1 MGLIKK
7 DDLKELLGDLPL
19 TAELYWYLRQHGQP
33 LKSNFKLEQLEKHLP
48 AFRRQLRSH
57 LRSRPPAERGKRVLI
72 FSVLHY
78 WIEHASI
85 LGLALAGQGHQVE
98 LAFLPY
104 GRWQDSIKRFDL
116 RRQNLYAQ
124 TILNELAP
132 HVQATSLLEF
142 SGEEEELPAAMRR
155 KVEEITLRDTQ
166 YTLQVEEVDP
176 QSDLYQLRRARNLAA
191 AQSAWRLLTDRYPDV
206 VIVPNGSI
214 FEFGVLYQMASY
226 LGLPVVTYEFGEQ
239 RERIWVAQDSEV
251 MRQNTS
257 GMWSERGGVDLL
269 PEELEQVQTLFA
281 SRQRGSLWENF
292 ARSWQGVPS
301 AGGEQARADL
311 GLDQRP
317 IVLLAT
323 NVIGDSLTLGR
334 QVFSDS
340 MTEWLKRTVA
350 YFSQHPEFQL
360 VARIHPGELITQGP
374 SVAELIRGEL
384 DEMLEHIHVVPADA
398 EVNTYDLVEIA
409 DLGLVYT
416 TTVGLEMAMS
426 GVPVLVIGQT
436 HYRGKGFTLD
446 PTSWEE
452 YFATLDRVCGD
463 PEAYRLAEAQVARAW
478 EYAYRF
484 FFEYPHPFPWH
495 IVHLWEDA
503 KVWPLDRVLSAE
515 GRALFGNTFRYLTGE
530 PVDWSGYLPGEK
542 FLAREVDER

>member
-1 MGLIKK
+1 MGLINKN
-7 DDLKELLGDLPL
+7 DLKELLGDLPL
-19 TAELYWYLRQHGQP
+19 TAEIYWYLRQHGQP
-33 LKSNFKLEQLEKHLP
+33 LKSSFKLEKLEAHLPVWKKQLE
-48 AFRRQLRSH
+48 AH
-57 LRSRPPAERGKRVLI
+57 LRSRPPDERGKRVLI

-78 WIEHASI
+78 WIEHASV
-85 LGLALAGQGHQVE
+85 LGLALAGLGHQVE

-104 GRWQDSIKRFDL
+104 GRWQDPIKRFDL
-116 RRQNLYAQ
+116 RRQNMYARN
-124 TILNELAP
+124 ILEQLAP
-132 HVQATSLLEF
+132 HVHATSLLEVK
-142 SGEEEELPAAMRR
+142 GEAGGLPAAMRR
-155 KVEEITLRDTQ
+155 RIDEITLRDTQ
-166 YTLQVEEVDP
+166 YTLQVEEVD
-176 QSDLYQLRRARNLAA
+176 SENDLYRLRRSRNLEAA
-191 AQSAWRLLTDRYPDV
+191 HSAWRLLTDRYPDV

-239 RERIWVAQDSEV
+239 RERIWLTQDGEV
-251 MRQNTS
+251 MRQNTEA
-257 GMWSERGGVDLL
+257 MWAARGGVDLL
-269 PEELEQVQTLFA
+269 PDELEQVQTLFA
-281 SRQRGSLWENF
+281 TRQRASLWENF
-292 ARSWQGVPS
+292 ARRWQGVPS
-301 AGGEQARADL
+301 AGGEQARAEL

-340 MTEWLKRTVA
+340 MTEWLNRTVD
-350 YFSQHPEFQL
+350 YFSRNPQVQL

-374 SVAELIRGEL
+374 SVAEVIRGTL
-384 DEMLEHIHVVPADA
+384 DELPEHIHIVPADA

-426 GVPVLVIGQT
+426 GIPVLVIGQT

-446 PTSWEE
+446 PVTWED
-452 YFATLDRVCGD
+452 YFTTLDRVCGE
-463 PEAYRLAEAQVARAW
+463 PEVYRLTQEQVNRAW

-495 IVHLWEDA
+495 IVHLWEDV
-503 KVWPLDRVLSAE
+503 KGWPLDRVLSAE
-515 GRALFGNTFRYLTGE
+515 GRARFGATFRYLTGE
-530 PVDWSGYLPGEK
+530 TIDWTGHLPGVEH
-542 FLAREVDER
+542 LAHEFDGR